1 METSILSGL
10 EASKALYSSLES
22 RISHLKDRGIVPGLA
37 AVLVGNN
44 PASEIYVKNKTKKF
58 ESLGLKTDVFRLE
71 ETVSED
77 ELLSLIIKLNTDS
90 EFHGILVQLPLPKH
104 IDSEKVLNAIIPTK
118 DVDGF
123 HPENAGLLSIGKPRF
138 VPCTPKGIMFILR
151 HFNIDLNGKHVVVIG
166 RSNIVG
172 RPISILAS
180 LKELGNAT
188 VTLCHSGT
196 KDLKYFSKQADVLVA
211 ALGSP
216 EFVDSS
222 YIKEGACLVDVGI
235 NRIEIDG
242 KSKIV
247 GDVNQDSVTG
257 IASSLTPVPKG
268 VGPMTIAMLV
278 ENTVLSAELLLNWFL
293 LAGDIMYK
301 KLLFIILPFL
311 LFSCTSNVDE
321 AEVKKARQFF
331 ESVFQDSVLD
341 SPEFQASLGYKSNY
355 DKWDDITWQASR
367 QRAYRAKDDLDYLE
381 KNIYFDKLD

>member
-77 ELLSLIIKLNTDS
+77 ELLSLISKLNTDS

-138 VPCTPKGIMFILR
+138 VPCTPKGIMFILK
-151 HFNIDLNGKHVVVIG
+151 HFDIDLNGKHVVVIG

-196 KDLKYFSKQADVLVA
+196 KDLKYYSKQADVLVA

-278 ENTVLSAELLLNWFL
+278 ENTVLSAELLLN
-293 LAGDIMYK
+293 
-301 KLLFIILPFL
+301 
-311 LFSCTSNVDE
+311 
-321 AEVKKARQFF
+321 
-331 ESVFQDSVLD
+331 
-341 SPEFQASLGYKSNY
+341 
-355 DKWDDITWQASR
+355 
-367 QRAYRAKDDLDYLE
+367 
-381 KNIYFDKLD
+381 

>member
-10 EASKALYSSLES
+10 EASKALYSSLQS

-77 ELLSLIIKLNTDS
+77 ELLSLISKLNTDS

-104 IDSEKVLNAIIPTK
+104 INSEKVLNAIIPTK

-138 VPCTPKGIMFILR
+138 VPCTPKGIMFILK

-196 KDLKYFSKQADVLVA
+196 KDLKYYSKQADVLVA

-278 ENTVLSAELLLNWFL
+278 ENTVLSAELLLN
-293 LAGDIMYK
+293 
-301 KLLFIILPFL
+301 
-311 LFSCTSNVDE
+311 
-321 AEVKKARQFF
+321 
-331 ESVFQDSVLD
+331 
-341 SPEFQASLGYKSNY
+341 
-355 DKWDDITWQASR
+355 
-367 QRAYRAKDDLDYLE
+367 
-381 KNIYFDKLD
+381 

>member
-22 RISHLKDRGIVPGLA
+22 RISDLKDHGIIPGLA

-71 ETVSED
+71 EKVSED
-77 ELLSLIIKLNTDS
+77 ELLSLIARLNNDAD
-90 EFHGILVQLPLPKH
+90 FHGILVQLPLPKH

-138 VPCTPKGIMFILR
+138 IPCTPKGIMFILK

-196 KDLKYFSKQADVLVA
+196 KDLKFFSKQADILVA

-216 EFVDSS
+216 QFVDSS

-235 NRIEIDG
+235 NRIEVYG

-268 VGPMTIAMLV
+268 IGPMTIAMLV
-278 ENTVLSAELLLNWFL
+278 ENTVLSAELLLN
-293 LAGDIMYK
+293 
-301 KLLFIILPFL
+301 
-311 LFSCTSNVDE
+311 
-321 AEVKKARQFF
+321 
-331 ESVFQDSVLD
+331 
-341 SPEFQASLGYKSNY
+341 
-355 DKWDDITWQASR
+355 
-367 QRAYRAKDDLDYLE
+367 
-381 KNIYFDKLD
+381 

>member
-10 EASKALYSSLES
+10 EASKALYSSLEE
-22 RISHLKDRGIVPGLA
+22 RIAVLKNHNIVPGLA

-44 PASEIYVKNKTKKF
+44 PASEIYVRNKTKKF
-58 ESLGLKTDVFRLE
+58 EALGLKTDLFRLDKD
-71 ETVSED
+71 VSEQK
-77 ELLSLIIKLNTDS
+77 LLSLIDKLNSDS
-90 EFHGILVQLPLPKH
+90 DFHGILVQLPLPKQ
-104 IDSEKVLNAIIPTK
+104 IDSEKVLNAITPTK

-138 VPCTPKGIMFILR
+138 IPCTPKGMMYILK

-216 EFVDSS
+216 EFVDAS
-222 YIKEGACLVDVGI
+222 YIKKGACLLDVGI
-235 NRIEIDG
+235 NRIERDG

-247 GDVNQDSVTG
+247 GDVNQESVTG

-278 ENTVLSAELLLNWFL
+278 ENTVLSAELLLN
-293 LAGDIMYK
+293 
-301 KLLFIILPFL
+301 
-311 LFSCTSNVDE
+311 
-321 AEVKKARQFF
+321 
-331 ESVFQDSVLD
+331 
-341 SPEFQASLGYKSNY
+341 
-355 DKWDDITWQASR
+355 
-367 QRAYRAKDDLDYLE
+367 
-381 KNIYFDKLD
+381 

>member
-1 METSILSGL
+1 MNTSILSGV
-10 EASKALYSSLES
+10 EASKALYNSLED
-22 RISHLKDRGIVPGLA
+22 RIALLKKQSIIPGLA

-44 PASEIYVKNKTKKF
+44 PASEIYVRNKTKKF
-58 ESLGLKTDVFRLE
+58 EALGLKTDLFRLDENFSE
-71 ETVSED
+71 E
-77 ELLSLIIKLNTDS
+77 ELLSLIDKLNTDS

-104 IDSEKVLNAIIPTK
+104 IDSEKVLNAIVPTK

-138 VPCTPKGIMFILR
+138 IPCTPKGMMFILK

-216 EFVDSS
+216 QFVDSS
-222 YIKEGACLVDVGI
+222 YIKKGACLIDVGI
-235 NRIEIDG
+235 NRIEVDG

-247 GDVNQDSVTG
+247 GDIDQESVMG
-257 IASSLTPVPKG
+257 IADSLTPVPKG

-278 ENTVLSAELLLNWFL
+278 ENTVLSAELLLN
-293 LAGDIMYK
+293 
-301 KLLFIILPFL
+301 
-311 LFSCTSNVDE
+311 
-321 AEVKKARQFF
+321 
-331 ESVFQDSVLD
+331 
-341 SPEFQASLGYKSNY
+341 
-355 DKWDDITWQASR
+355 
-367 QRAYRAKDDLDYLE
+367 
-381 KNIYFDKLD
+381 

>member
-1 METSILSGL
+1 METVILSGI
-10 EASKALYSSLES
+10 EASKALYSSLED
-22 RISHLKDRGIVPGLA
+22 RISRLKNHSITPGLA

-58 ESLGLKTDVFRLE
+58 EALGLKTDLFRLNE
-71 ETVSED
+71 DVSEH
-77 ELLSLIIKLNTDS
+77 ELLSLIDKLNSDDK
-90 EFHGILVQLPLPKH
+90 FHGILVQLPLPKH

-138 VPCTPKGIMFILR
+138 IPCTPKGMMFILK

-196 KDLKYFSKQADVLVA
+196 KDLKYHSKQADVLVA

-216 EFVDSS
+216 EFVDAS
-222 YIKEGACLVDVGI
+222 YIKEGACILDVGI
-235 NRIEIDG
+235 NRIERDG

-247 GDVNQDSVTG
+247 GDVNQESVTG

-268 VGPMTIAMLV
+268 LGPMTIAMLV
-278 ENTVLSAELLLNWFL
+278 ENTVLSAELLLN
-293 LAGDIMYK
+293 
-301 KLLFIILPFL
+301 
-311 LFSCTSNVDE
+311 
-321 AEVKKARQFF
+321 
-331 ESVFQDSVLD
+331 
-341 SPEFQASLGYKSNY
+341 
-355 DKWDDITWQASR
+355 
-367 QRAYRAKDDLDYLE
+367 
-381 KNIYFDKLD
+381 

>member
-10 EASKALYSSLES
+10 QASKALYSSLES

-77 ELLSLIIKLNTDS
+77 ELLSLISKLNTDS

-138 VPCTPKGIMFILR
+138 VPCTPKGIMFILK

-278 ENTVLSAELLLNWFL
+278 ENTVLSAELLLN
-293 LAGDIMYK
+293 
-301 KLLFIILPFL
+301 
-311 LFSCTSNVDE
+311 
-321 AEVKKARQFF
+321 
-331 ESVFQDSVLD
+331 
-341 SPEFQASLGYKSNY
+341 
-355 DKWDDITWQASR
+355 
-367 QRAYRAKDDLDYLE
+367 
-381 KNIYFDKLD
+381 

>member
-1 METSILSGL
+1 VNTSILSGI
-10 EASKALYSSLES
+10 EASKALYNSLED
-22 RISHLKDRGIVPGLA
+22 RIAILKKQSIIPGLA

-44 PASEIYVKNKTKKF
+44 PASEIYVRNKTKKF
-58 ESLGLKTDVFRLE
+58 EALGLKTDLFRLDE
-71 ETVSED
+71 NVSEE
-77 ELLSLIIKLNTDS
+77 ELLSLIDKINTDS

-104 IDSEKVLNAIIPTK
+104 IDSEKVLNAIVPTK

-138 VPCTPKGIMFILR
+138 IPCTPKGMMFILK

-196 KDLKYFSKQADVLVA
+196 KNLKYFSKQADVLVA

-216 EFVDSS
+216 QFVDSS
-222 YIKEGACLVDVGI
+222 YIKKGACLIDVGI
-235 NRIEIDG
+235 NRIEVNG

-247 GDVNQDSVTG
+247 GDIDQESVMG
-257 IASSLTPVPKG
+257 IADSLTPVPKG

-278 ENTVLSAELLLNWFL
+278 ENTVLSAELLLN
-293 LAGDIMYK
+293 
-301 KLLFIILPFL
+301 
-311 LFSCTSNVDE
+311 
-321 AEVKKARQFF
+321 
-331 ESVFQDSVLD
+331 
-341 SPEFQASLGYKSNY
+341 
-355 DKWDDITWQASR
+355 
-367 QRAYRAKDDLDYLE
+367 
-381 KNIYFDKLD
+381 

>member
-22 RISHLKDRGIVPGLA
+22 RISDLKDHGIIPGLA

-71 ETVSED
+71 EKVLED
-77 ELLSLIIKLNTDS
+77 ELLSLISRLNNDAD
-90 EFHGILVQLPLPKH
+90 FHGILVQLPLPKH

-138 VPCTPKGIMFILR
+138 IPCTPKGIMFILK

-196 KDLKYFSKQADVLVA
+196 KDLKFFSKQADILVA

-216 EFVDSS
+216 QFVDSS

-235 NRIEIDG
+235 NRIEVDG

-268 VGPMTIAMLV
+268 IGPMTIAMLV
-278 ENTVLSAELLLNWFL
+278 ENTVLSAELLLN
-293 LAGDIMYK
+293 
-301 KLLFIILPFL
+301 
-311 LFSCTSNVDE
+311 
-321 AEVKKARQFF
+321 
-331 ESVFQDSVLD
+331 
-341 SPEFQASLGYKSNY
+341 
-355 DKWDDITWQASR
+355 
-367 QRAYRAKDDLDYLE
+367 
-381 KNIYFDKLD
+381 

>member
-1 METSILSGL
+1 METAILSGI
-10 EASKALYSSLES
+10 EASKALYSSLED
-22 RISHLKDRGIVPGLA
+22 RISRLKNHGITPGLA

-58 ESLGLKTDVFRLE
+58 EALGLKTDLFRLNE
-71 ETVSED
+71 DVSEQ
-77 ELLSLIIKLNTDS
+77 ELLSLIDKLNSDN

-138 VPCTPKGIMFILR
+138 IPCTPKGMMFILK

-196 KDLKYFSKQADVLVA
+196 KDLKYHSKQADVLVA

-216 EFVDSS
+216 EFVDAS
-222 YIKEGACLVDVGI
+222 YIKEGACILDVGI
-235 NRIEIDG
+235 NRIERDG

-247 GDVNQDSVTG
+247 GDVNQESVTG

-278 ENTVLSAELLLNWFL
+278 ENTVLSAELLLN
-293 LAGDIMYK
+293 
-301 KLLFIILPFL
+301 
-311 LFSCTSNVDE
+311 
-321 AEVKKARQFF
+321 
-331 ESVFQDSVLD
+331 
-341 SPEFQASLGYKSNY
+341 
-355 DKWDDITWQASR
+355 
-367 QRAYRAKDDLDYLE
+367 
-381 KNIYFDKLD
+381 

>member
-22 RISHLKDRGIVPGLA
+22 RISDLKDHGIIPGLA

-71 ETVSED
+71 EKVSED
-77 ELLSLIIKLNTDS
+77 ELLSLINRLNNDAD
-90 EFHGILVQLPLPKH
+90 FHGILVQLPLPKH

-138 VPCTPKGIMFILR
+138 IPCTPKGIMFILK

-196 KDLKYFSKQADVLVA
+196 KDLKYFSKQADILVA

-216 EFVDSS
+216 QFVDSS

-235 NRIEIDG
+235 NRIEVDG

-257 IASSLTPVPKG
+257 VASSLTPVPKG
-268 VGPMTIAMLV
+268 IGPMTIAMLV
-278 ENTVLSAELLLNWFL
+278 ENTVLSAELLLN
-293 LAGDIMYK
+293 
-301 KLLFIILPFL
+301 
-311 LFSCTSNVDE
+311 
-321 AEVKKARQFF
+321 
-331 ESVFQDSVLD
+331 
-341 SPEFQASLGYKSNY
+341 
-355 DKWDDITWQASR
+355 
-367 QRAYRAKDDLDYLE
+367 
-381 KNIYFDKLD
+381 

>member
-10 EASKALYSSLES
+10 EASKALYSSLED
-22 RISHLKDRGIVPGLA
+22 RINHLKQHGIVPGLA

-71 ETVSED
+71 ETISED
-77 ELLSLIIKLNTDS
+77 ELLSLISKLNNDS

-104 IDSEKVLNAIIPTK
+104 IDSEKVLNAINPTK

-123 HPENAGLLSIGKPRF
+123 HPENVGLLSIGKPRF
-138 VPCTPKGIMFILR
+138 VPCTPKGIMFILK
-151 HFNIDLNGKHVVVIG
+151 HFNIDLNGKHIVVIG

-257 IASSLTPVPKG
+257 KASSLTPVPKG

-278 ENTVLSAELLLNWFL
+278 ENTVLSAELLLN
-293 LAGDIMYK
+293 
-301 KLLFIILPFL
+301 
-311 LFSCTSNVDE
+311 
-321 AEVKKARQFF
+321 
-331 ESVFQDSVLD
+331 
-341 SPEFQASLGYKSNY
+341 
-355 DKWDDITWQASR
+355 
-367 QRAYRAKDDLDYLE
+367 
-381 KNIYFDKLD
+381 

>member
-22 RISHLKDRGIVPGLA
+22 RISDLKDHGIIPGLA

-71 ETVSED
+71 EKVSED
-77 ELLSLIIKLNTDS
+77 ELLSLIARLNNCAD
-90 EFHGILVQLPLPKH
+90 FHGILVQLPLPKH

-138 VPCTPKGIMFILR
+138 IPCTPKGIMFILK

-196 KDLKYFSKQADVLVA
+196 KDLKYFSKQADILVA

-216 EFVDSS
+216 QFVDSS

-235 NRIEIDG
+235 NRIEVDG

-268 VGPMTIAMLV
+268 IGPMTIAMLV
-278 ENTVLSAELLLNWFL
+278 ENTVLSAELLLN
-293 LAGDIMYK
+293 
-301 KLLFIILPFL
+301 
-311 LFSCTSNVDE
+311 
-321 AEVKKARQFF
+321 
-331 ESVFQDSVLD
+331 
-341 SPEFQASLGYKSNY
+341 
-355 DKWDDITWQASR
+355 
-367 QRAYRAKDDLDYLE
+367 
-381 KNIYFDKLD
+381 

>member
-22 RISHLKDRGIVPGLA
+22 RISDLKDHGIIPGLA

-71 ETVSED
+71 EKVSED
-77 ELLSLIIKLNTDS
+77 ELLSLIARLNNDAD
-90 EFHGILVQLPLPKH
+90 FHGILVQLPLPKH

-138 VPCTPKGIMFILR
+138 IPCTPKGIMFILK

-196 KDLKYFSKQADVLVA
+196 KDLKFFSNQADILVA

-216 EFVDSS
+216 QFGDSS

-235 NRIEIDG
+235 NRIEVDG

-268 VGPMTIAMLV
+268 IGPMTIAMLV
-278 ENTVLSAELLLNWFL
+278 ENTVLSAELLLN
-293 LAGDIMYK
+293 
-301 KLLFIILPFL
+301 
-311 LFSCTSNVDE
+311 
-321 AEVKKARQFF
+321 
-331 ESVFQDSVLD
+331 
-341 SPEFQASLGYKSNY
+341 
-355 DKWDDITWQASR
+355 
-367 QRAYRAKDDLDYLE
+367 
-381 KNIYFDKLD
+381 

>member
-1 METSILSGL
+1 METSILSGI
-10 EASKALYSSLES
+10 EASKALYSSLED
-22 RISHLKDRGIVPGLA
+22 RISHLKNHGITPGLA

-58 ESLGLKTDVFRLE
+58 EALGLKTDLFRLNE
-71 ETVSED
+71 DVSEQ
-77 ELLSLIIKLNTDS
+77 ELLSLNDKLNSDA

-104 IDSEKVLNAIIPTK
+104 IDSEKVLNAIVPTK

-138 VPCTPKGIMFILR
+138 IPCTPKGMMFILK
-151 HFNIDLNGKHVVVIG
+151 HFNVDLNGKHVVVIG

-196 KDLKYFSKQADVLVA
+196 KDLKYHSKQADVLVA

-216 EFVDSS
+216 EFVDAS
-222 YIKEGACLVDVGI
+222 YIKEGACILDVGI
-235 NRIEIDG
+235 NRIERDG

-247 GDVNQDSVTG
+247 GDVNQESVMG
-257 IASSLTPVPKG
+257 VASSLTPVPKG

-278 ENTVLSAELLLNWFL
+278 ENTVLSAELLLN
-293 LAGDIMYK
+293 
-301 KLLFIILPFL
+301 
-311 LFSCTSNVDE
+311 
-321 AEVKKARQFF
+321 
-331 ESVFQDSVLD
+331 
-341 SPEFQASLGYKSNY
+341 
-355 DKWDDITWQASR
+355 
-367 QRAYRAKDDLDYLE
+367 
-381 KNIYFDKLD
+381 

>member
-10 EASKALYSSLES
+10 EASKALYSSLEG
-22 RISHLKDRGIVPGLA
+22 RISHLKQHGIVPGLA

-77 ELLSLIIKLNTDS
+77 KLLSLISKLNNNS

-138 VPCTPKGIMFILR
+138 VPCTPKGIIFMLK

-196 KDLKYFSKQADVLVA
+196 KDLKYYSKQADVLVA

-216 EFVDSS
+216 EFVDRS
-222 YIKEGACLVDVGI
+222 YIKEGVCLVDVGI
-235 NRIEIDG
+235 NRIEVDG
-242 KSKIV
+242 ESKIV
-247 GDVNQDSVTG
+247 GDVNQHSVSG

-278 ENTVLSAELLLNWFL
+278 ENTVLSAELLLN
-293 LAGDIMYK
+293 
-301 KLLFIILPFL
+301 
-311 LFSCTSNVDE
+311 
-321 AEVKKARQFF
+321 
-331 ESVFQDSVLD
+331 
-341 SPEFQASLGYKSNY
+341 
-355 DKWDDITWQASR
+355 
-367 QRAYRAKDDLDYLE
+367 
-381 KNIYFDKLD
+381 

>member
-77 ELLSLIIKLNTDS
+77 ELLSLISKLNTDS

-138 VPCTPKGIMFILR
+138 VPCTPKGIIFILK

-278 ENTVLSAELLLNWFL
+278 ENTVLSAELLLN
-293 LAGDIMYK
+293 
-301 KLLFIILPFL
+301 
-311 LFSCTSNVDE
+311 
-321 AEVKKARQFF
+321 
-331 ESVFQDSVLD
+331 
-341 SPEFQASLGYKSNY
+341 
-355 DKWDDITWQASR
+355 
-367 QRAYRAKDDLDYLE
+367 
-381 KNIYFDKLD
+381 

>member
-10 EASKALYSSLES
+10 EASKALYSNLEG
-22 RISHLKDRGIVPGLA
+22 RISHLKEQGIVPGLA

-77 ELLSLIIKLNTDS
+77 ELLSLISNLNTDS

-104 IDSEKVLNAIIPTK
+104 INSEKVLNAIFPTK

-138 VPCTPKGIMFILR
+138 VPCTPKGIMFILK

-235 NRIEIDG
+235 NRIEVDG

-278 ENTVLSAELLLNWFL
+278 ENTVLSAELLLN
-293 LAGDIMYK
+293 
-301 KLLFIILPFL
+301 
-311 LFSCTSNVDE
+311 
-321 AEVKKARQFF
+321 
-331 ESVFQDSVLD
+331 
-341 SPEFQASLGYKSNY
+341 
-355 DKWDDITWQASR
+355 
-367 QRAYRAKDDLDYLE
+367 
-381 KNIYFDKLD
+381 

>member
-22 RISHLKDRGIVPGLA
+22 RISDLKDHGIIPGLA

-44 PASEIYVKNKTKKF
+44 PASEIYVNNKTKKF

-71 ETVSED
+71 EKVSED
-77 ELLSLIIKLNTDS
+77 ELLSLIARLNNDAD
-90 EFHGILVQLPLPKH
+90 FHGILVQLPLPKH

-138 VPCTPKGIMFILR
+138 IPCTPKGIMFILK
-151 HFNIDLNGKHVVVIG
+151 HFNINLNGKHVVVIG

-196 KDLKYFSKQADVLVA
+196 KDLKYFSKQADILVA

-216 EFVDSS
+216 QFVDSS

-235 NRIEIDG
+235 NRIEVDG

-257 IASSLTPVPKG
+257 VANSLTPVPKG
-268 VGPMTIAMLV
+268 IGPMTIAMLV
-278 ENTVLSAELLLNWFL
+278 ENTVLSAELLLN
-293 LAGDIMYK
+293 
-301 KLLFIILPFL
+301 
-311 LFSCTSNVDE
+311 
-321 AEVKKARQFF
+321 
-331 ESVFQDSVLD
+331 
-341 SPEFQASLGYKSNY
+341 
-355 DKWDDITWQASR
+355 
-367 QRAYRAKDDLDYLE
+367 
-381 KNIYFDKLD
+381 

>member
-1 METSILSGL
+1 MNTSILSGI
-10 EASKALYSSLES
+10 EASKALYNSLED
-22 RISHLKDRGIVPGLA
+22 RIAILKKQSIIPGLA

-44 PASEIYVKNKTKKF
+44 PASEIYVRNKTKKF
-58 ESLGLKTDVFRLE
+58 EALGLKTDLFRLDE
-71 ETVSED
+71 NVSEE
-77 ELLSLIIKLNTDS
+77 ELLSLIDKLNTDS

-104 IDSEKVLNAIIPTK
+104 IDSEKVLNAIVPTK

-138 VPCTPKGIMFILR
+138 IPCTPKGMMFILK

-216 EFVDSS
+216 QFVDSS
-222 YIKEGACLVDVGI
+222 YIKKGACLIDVGI
-235 NRIEIDG
+235 NRIEVNG

-247 GDVNQDSVTG
+247 GDIDQESVMG
-257 IASSLTPVPKG
+257 IADSLTPVPKG
-268 VGPMTIAMLV
+268 VGPMTIAMLI
-278 ENTVLSAELLLNWFL
+278 ENTVLSAELLFN
-293 LAGDIMYK
+293 
-301 KLLFIILPFL
+301 
-311 LFSCTSNVDE
+311 
-321 AEVKKARQFF
+321 
-331 ESVFQDSVLD
+331 
-341 SPEFQASLGYKSNY
+341 
-355 DKWDDITWQASR
+355 
-367 QRAYRAKDDLDYLE
+367 
-381 KNIYFDKLD
+381 

>member
-22 RISHLKDRGIVPGLA
+22 RISNLKDRGTIPGLA

-71 ETVSED
+71 EKVSED
-77 ELLSLIIKLNTDS
+77 ELLSLIARLNNDAD
-90 EFHGILVQLPLPKH
+90 FHGILVQLPLPKH

-138 VPCTPKGIMFILR
+138 IPCTPKGIMFILK

-196 KDLKYFSKQADVLVA
+196 KVLKYFSKQADVLVA

-216 EFVDSS
+216 QFVDSS

-235 NRIEIDG
+235 NRIEVDG

-247 GDVNQDSVTG
+247 GDVNQESVTG

-268 VGPMTIAMLV
+268 IGPMTIAMLV
-278 ENTVLSAELLLNWFL
+278 ENTVLSAELLLN
-293 LAGDIMYK
+293 
-301 KLLFIILPFL
+301 
-311 LFSCTSNVDE
+311 
-321 AEVKKARQFF
+321 
-331 ESVFQDSVLD
+331 
-341 SPEFQASLGYKSNY
+341 
-355 DKWDDITWQASR
+355 
-367 QRAYRAKDDLDYLE
+367 
-381 KNIYFDKLD
+381 

>member
-22 RISHLKDRGIVPGLA
+22 RISDLKDHGIIPGLA

-71 ETVSED
+71 EKVSED
-77 ELLSLIIKLNTDS
+77 ELLSLISRLNYDAD
-90 EFHGILVQLPLPKH
+90 FHGILVQLPLPKH

-138 VPCTPKGIMFILR
+138 IPCTPKGIMFILK

-196 KDLKYFSKQADVLVA
+196 KDLKFFSKQADILVA

-216 EFVDSS
+216 QFVDSS

-235 NRIEIDG
+235 NRIEVDG

-257 IASSLTPVPKG
+257 VASSLTPVPKG
-268 VGPMTIAMLV
+268 IGPMTIAMLV
-278 ENTVLSAELLLNWFL
+278 ENTVLSAELLLN
-293 LAGDIMYK
+293 
-301 KLLFIILPFL
+301 
-311 LFSCTSNVDE
+311 
-321 AEVKKARQFF
+321 
-331 ESVFQDSVLD
+331 
-341 SPEFQASLGYKSNY
+341 
-355 DKWDDITWQASR
+355 
-367 QRAYRAKDDLDYLE
+367 
-381 KNIYFDKLD
+381 

>member
-22 RISHLKDRGIVPGLA
+22 RISHLKEQGIVPGLA

-77 ELLSLIIKLNTDS
+77 ELLSLISKLNTDS

-138 VPCTPKGIMFILR
+138 VPCTPKGIMFILK

-211 ALGSP
+211 ALGLP

-235 NRIEIDG
+235 NRIEVDG

-278 ENTVLSAELLLNWFL
+278 ENTVLSAELLLN
-293 LAGDIMYK
+293 
-301 KLLFIILPFL
+301 
-311 LFSCTSNVDE
+311 
-321 AEVKKARQFF
+321 
-331 ESVFQDSVLD
+331 
-341 SPEFQASLGYKSNY
+341 
-355 DKWDDITWQASR
+355 
-367 QRAYRAKDDLDYLE
+367 
-381 KNIYFDKLD
+381 

>member
-22 RISHLKDRGIVPGLA
+22 RISDLKDHGIIPGLA

-71 ETVSED
+71 EKVSED
-77 ELLSLIIKLNTDS
+77 ELLSLIARLNNDAD
-90 EFHGILVQLPLPKH
+90 FHGILVQLPLPKH

-138 VPCTPKGIMFILR
+138 IPCTPKGIMIILK

-196 KDLKYFSKQADVLVA
+196 KDLKYFSKQADILVA

-216 EFVDSS
+216 QFVDSS

-235 NRIEIDG
+235 NRIEVDE

-268 VGPMTIAMLV
+268 IGPMTIAMLV
-278 ENTVLSAELLLNWFL
+278 ENTVLSAELLLN
-293 LAGDIMYK
+293 
-301 KLLFIILPFL
+301 
-311 LFSCTSNVDE
+311 
-321 AEVKKARQFF
+321 
-331 ESVFQDSVLD
+331 
-341 SPEFQASLGYKSNY
+341 
-355 DKWDDITWQASR
+355 
-367 QRAYRAKDDLDYLE
+367 
-381 KNIYFDKLD
+381 